1 MTSPELA
8 LTVRL
13 NTSAADTRRGVVR
26 LHPEALAAL
35 GLREWDAIAL
45 VGARRTA
52 AVAGRAPSGTPTG
65 TALLD
70 DVTLSN
76 AGLTENSTVV
86 VTPVTVYGGK
96 TVTVS
101 GSNLAVNSVSDVT
114 LRHALLGKVLT
125 VGDTVSL
132 LPAIWA
138 PEPAPP
144 PPRRHCPGRSGSRGH
159 PSCSPSP
166 VSTRPVVR

>member
-13 NTSAADTRRGVVR
+13 NTSAADARRGVVR

-45 VGARRTA
+45 DRRP
-52 AVAGRAPSGTPTG
+52 RAPPRWRARAPTGTPTG

-76 AGLTENSTVV
+76 AGLTENAH
-86 VTPVTVYGGK
+86 G
-96 TVTVS
+96 
-101 GSNLAVNSVSDVT
+101 
-114 LRHALLGKVLT
+114 R
-125 VGDTVSL
+125 
-132 LPAIWA
+132 
-138 PEPAPP
+138 
-144 PPRRHCPGRSGSRGH
+144 RRHP
-159 PSCSPSP
+159 
-166 VSTRPVVR
+166 